1 MFINDFSIATSASP
15 VYLSLHLLSF
25 TVSNNIIRHNVP
37 ERIMFFI
44 WLWKGVGDK
53 TRHDNPER
61 IILFIWLWK
70 GMMDKPRHDNP
81 EHDMD

>member
-1 MFINDFSIATSASP
+1 
-15 VYLSLHLLSF
+15 
-25 TVSNNIIRHNVP
+25 
-37 ERIMFFI
+37 MFFI

>member
-1 MFINDFSIATSASP
+1 MFTNDFSIATSAPP

-37 ERIMFFI
+37 ERIMIFI

-53 TRHDNPER
+53 PRHDNQER
-61 IILFIWLWK
+61 IMFFIWLWK
-70 GMMDKPRHDNP
+70 GMGDKPRHDNP
-81 EHDMD
+81 EHDTD

>member
-1 MFINDFSIATSASP
+1 MFTNDFSIATSAPP

-37 ERIMFFI
+37 ERIMLFI

-53 TRHDNPER
+53 TRHDNPE
-61 IILFIWLWK
+61 
-70 GMMDKPRHDNP
+70 HDT
-81 EHDMD
+81 D

>member
-1 MFINDFSIATSASP
+1 MFTNDFSIATSARP
-15 VYLSLHLLSF
+15 VYLSLHLLSL
-25 TVSNNIIRHNVP
+25 TVSNNILRHNVP
-37 ERIMFFI
+37 EHIMLFI

-61 IILFIWLWK
+61 IILFIWLWQ

-81 EHDMD
+81 EHDTD